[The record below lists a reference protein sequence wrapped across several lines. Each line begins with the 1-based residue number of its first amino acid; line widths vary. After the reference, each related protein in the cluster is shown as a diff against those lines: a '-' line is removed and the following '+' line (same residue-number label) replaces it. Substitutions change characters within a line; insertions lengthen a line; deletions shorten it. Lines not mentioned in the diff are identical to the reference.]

1 MGKKVLQYNQTKHYL
16 AEEPMQEIRLIR
28 KEPEIVF
35 ALSGEIDS
43 GNADEFY
50 EEVTAVYS
58 NQGGNL
64 VFNCAELEFI
74 DSTTLGTFV
83 KLLKKVKQDGYTLR
97 ITEIQPR
104 LKKLFVICALDQIME
119 IEP

>member
-1 MGKKVLQYNQTKHYL
+1 
-16 AEEPMQEIRLIR
+16 MQEVKQIQKTPAL
-28 KEPEIVF
+28 VF

-43 GNADEFY
+43 GNAEEFY
-50 EEVTAVYS
+50 GEVTAAYAIEPQDV
-58 NQGGNL
+58 
-64 VFNCAELEFI
+64 VFECAELEFI

-83 KLLKKVKQDGYTLR
+83 KILKKVKQDGHTLR
-97 ITEIQPR
+97 ITKLQPR

>member
-1 MGKKVLQYNQTKHYL
+1 
-16 AEEPMQEIRLIR
+16 MQEVKLIS
-28 KEPEIVF
+28 KEPALIF

-50 EEVTAVYS
+50 EEVTAAY
-58 NQGGNL
+58 NAKPCDI
-64 VFNCAELEFI
+64 VFECAALEFI

-83 KLLKKVKQDGYTLR
+83 KILKKVKQDGHTLR
-97 ITEIQPR
+97 ITQLQPR
-104 LKKLFVICALDQIME
+104 LKKLFVICALDRIME